1 MILAAGLGQRMRP
14 LTLTIPK
21 PLLKVAGKSIIDYAV
36 DHLKAAGVKRA
47 VVNKHY
53 LPDQIEAWAKSV
65 HGIKVQVSDETDTV
79 LETGGGI
86 QRALPMLG
94 NDPFYVLNSD
104 CFWTEKGHPALQRLA
119 LQWNDAEMDCLLLL
133 IDLKQT
139 TGYDGAGDFTIG
151 NDGRL
156 VRNTADGLA
165 YIGGY
170 MVHPRLFAGVTPG
183 KFSMNVLWDK
193 AIAKHRLFGIAHTGH
208 WLHVGTPD
216 AIAKAEAFL
225 HEHAP
230 AHLYNSCGR

>member
-1 MILAAGLGQRMRP
+1 MSFYPRTAMILAAGLGQRMRP
-14 LTLTIPK
+14 LTLTTPK
-21 PLLKVAGKSIIDYAV
+21 PLLQVAGKSIIDYGI
-36 DHLKAAGVKRA
+36 DHLKAAGVKST

-53 LPDQIEAWAKSV
+53 FPDQIEAWAKSV
-65 HGIKVQVSDETDTV
+65 HGINMQVSDETDTV

-94 NDPFYVLNSD
+94 NEPFYVLNSD
-104 CFWTEKGHPALQRLA
+104 CFWTEKGQPALQRLA

-133 IDLKQT
+133 IDPKQA
-139 TGYDGAGDFTIG
+139 TGYDGQGDFTIG

-156 VRNTADGLA
+156 TRNTSDGLA

-170 MVHPRLFAGVTPG
+170 MVHPRLFSGIKPG

-193 AIAKHRLFGIAHTGH
+193 AIARRRLFGVAHTGH

-225 HEHAP
+225 QGP
-230 AHLYNSCGR
+230 

>member
-14 LTLTIPK
+14 LTLTTPK
-21 PLLKVAGKSIIDYAV
+21 PLLKVAGKSIIDYGI
-36 DHLKAAGVKRA
+36 DHLKAAGVKCA

-65 HGIKVQVSDETDTV
+65 HGFNIQVSDETDTV

-94 NDPFYVLNSD
+94 NEPFYVLNSD
-104 CFWTEKGHPALQRLA
+104 CFWTEKGQPALQRLA
-119 LQWNDAEMDCLLLL
+119 LQWDDAEMDCLLLL
-133 IDLKQT
+133 IDPKQT
-139 TGYDGAGDFTIG
+139 TGYDGNGDFTITS
-151 NDGRL
+151 DGHL
-156 VRNTADGLA
+156 TRNTSDGLA

-170 MVHPRLFAGVTPG
+170 MVHPRLFTDVTPG
-183 KFSMNVLWDK
+183 KFSMNVLWDR
-193 AIAKHRLFGIAHTGH
+193 AIVKRRLFGIAHTGH

-225 HEHAP
+225 QGP
-230 AHLYNSCGR
+230 

>member
-14 LTLTIPK
+14 LTLTTPK
-21 PLLKVAGKSIIDYAV
+21 PLLKVAGKSIIDYGV
-36 DHLKAAGVKRA
+36 DRLKAAGVKCA

-65 HGIKVQVSDETDTV
+65 HSITMQVSDETDAV
-79 LETGGGI
+79 LETAGGI

-94 NDPFYVLNSD
+94 NEPFYVLNSD
-104 CFWTEKGHPALQRLA
+104 CFWTEKGQPALQRLA
-119 LQWNDAEMDCLLLL
+119 LQWDDTEMDCLLLL
-133 IDLKQT
+133 IDPKQT
-139 TGYDGAGDFTIG
+139 TGYDGQGDFTIG
-151 NDGRL
+151 SDGRL
-156 VRNTADGLA
+156 TRNTSDGLA

-170 MVHPRLFAGVTPG
+170 MVHPRLFAGVMPG
-183 KFSMNVLWDK
+183 KFSMNVLWDN

-225 HEHAP
+225 QGP
-230 AHLYNSCGR
+230 